1 MNMRKS
7 IEFDETIDLDSILPV
22 LIHPIIFDNS
32 VIAVFEVP
40 IK

>member
-22 LIHPIIFDNS
+22 LIHPIIYDN
-32 VIAVFEVP
+32 
-40 IK
+40 